1 MPAVSFPSLLF
12 PTVARVATNVLLDS
26 RRALFHETQGWM
38 AVADLHYGHELRLER
53 ERPGFEAWDMETCE
67 ETLLALIRDHAPTK
81 LILVGDIMD
90 GKSCATHALAFLTRL
105 REAVPELISIKG
117 NHDRPALRKAWNFVE
132 THQEGRY
139 IFTHGHRWTESRWSD
154 VSTFTRSAL
163 GVMVPDKGRK
173 SVQITGHEHPSM
185 QQKNAA
191 GERKKHPAFVQ
202 EQITPLMQRWILPA
216 FSPWAMSHEY
226 RSLHPRLVTWGC
238 SAEKIWRV

>member
-1 MPAVSFPSLLF
+1 MPAASFPLLLS
-12 PTVARVATNVLLDS
+12 PSVTRVATNIILDS

-38 AVADLHYGHELRLER
+38 AVADLHYGHELCHER
-53 ERPGFEAWDMETCE
+53 KRPEAGSWNMQTCE
-67 ETLLALIRDHAPTK
+67 ETLLSLIKDHAPCK

-90 GKSCATHALAFLTRL
+90 GKGSANHALAFLTRL

-117 NHDRPALRKAWNFVE
+117 NHDRPALRKVWNFVE
-132 THQEGRY
+132 THQAGRY

-154 VSTFTRSAL
+154 VSTFTRSAM
-163 GVMVPDKGRK
+163 GVMVPDKERK
-173 SVQITGHEHPSM
+173 SVQITGHEHPSVM
-185 QQKNAA
+185 HKNAS
-191 GERKKHPAFVQ
+191 GMRKKHPAFVQ